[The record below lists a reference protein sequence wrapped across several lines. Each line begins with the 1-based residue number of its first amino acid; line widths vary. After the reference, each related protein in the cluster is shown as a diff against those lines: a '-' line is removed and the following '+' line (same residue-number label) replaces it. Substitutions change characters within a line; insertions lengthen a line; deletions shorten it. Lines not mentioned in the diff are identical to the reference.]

1 MNETSLLLYALLFLV
16 AVLYSSVG
24 HGGASGYLALM
35 GIFGIAASTSRPVA
49 LILNCV
55 VSSIAFYNYYRK
67 QHFDKTIFLWLALAS
82 IPAAYLG
89 GLINLPPLYYKRLL
103 GVLLLLTSIRLAWP
117 NQAETDAPLRN
128 APIIYLLL
136 TGSILGF
143 LSGLLGIGGGILL
156 SPILVFTRWATIR
169 QTAGIS
175 ALFILVNSISGLI
188 AQVGKGMDINSSML
202 LMIGIAMTG
211 GFIGA
216 HWGANKANVLQLK
229 RLLAAALL
237 IASLKLITS

>member
-1 MNETSLLLYALLFLV
+1 MNETSLILYALLFLV

-35 GIFGIAASTSRPVA
+35 GIFGIASSTSRPVA
-49 LILNCV
+49 LLLNCA

-67 QHFDKTIFLWLALAS
+67 NYFDGKIFLWLAVAS
-82 IPAAYLG
+82 IPAAYFG
-89 GLINLPPLYYKRLL
+89 GLVELPPLYYKRIL
-103 GVLLLLTSIRLAWP
+103 GVLLLLTSIRLAWRQSMNHEESMRP
-117 NQAETDAPLRN
+117 
-128 APIIYLLL
+128 APIVYLLL

-156 SPILVFTRWATIR
+156 SPILVFTRWANVR

-175 ALFILVNSISGLI
+175 ALFILVNSISGII
-188 AQVGKGMDINSSML
+188 AQVGKGIHISQEMMWMMIVAIGGGL
-202 LMIGIAMTG
+202 L
-211 GFIGA
+211 GA
-216 HWGANKANVLQLK
+216 YWGANKANVLQLK